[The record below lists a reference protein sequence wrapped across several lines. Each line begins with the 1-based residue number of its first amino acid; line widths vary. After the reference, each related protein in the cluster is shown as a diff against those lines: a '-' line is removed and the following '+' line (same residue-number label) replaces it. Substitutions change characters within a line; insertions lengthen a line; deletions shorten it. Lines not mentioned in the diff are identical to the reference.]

1 MFLAV
6 CATVFLGILQF
17 TLIIF
22 GIRVS
27 REIHNKVI
35 KSLLY
40 ASISKFFNR
49 IPIGRILNRLSK
61 DLSQVDNEVSY

>member
-27 REIHNKVI
+27 QEIHNKVI
-35 KSLLY
+35 RSLLY
-40 ASISKFFNR
+40 ASISNFFNR